1 MMEPLEI
8 PDQNTIVI
16 PLFDP
21 NVQVLR
27 EEEAYSI
34 LTFVADFGGIL
45 GLFLGFNFLW
55 SGAGLCGASRKHTVT
70 IKIITSNDFEVHIV
84 LSKLLIKTF
93 E

>member
-8 PDQNTIVI
+8 PENNTIVI

-45 GLFLGFNFLW
+45 GLFLGFNFFMVW
-55 SGAGLCGASRKHTVT
+55 GW
-70 IKIITSNDFEVHIV
+70 IV
-84 LSKLLIKTF
+84 WCLQKAYRYHKSHPK
-93 E
+93 